1 MSDDQPKKSGRI
13 EPPEMGDD
21 FDKLD
26 GWNFTGVASDAAPR
40 EPAPAAAGQTG
51 NVVMLAPDSTVSG
64 DARPEEEQP
73 RATKPKKS
81 AKAKALSASPKPDAE
96 TPKPK
101 PNPKRIRRRT
111 GANIKF
117 NHSVTLEVS
126 DGFYDLYEKLNQTVP
141 GGLTMGQVVERAY
154 RALKREVEAGEV

>member
-1 MSDDQPKKSGRI
+1 MSDEQPKKSGRI
-13 EPPEMGDD
+13 EPPDMGDD

-26 GWNFTGVASDAAPR
+26 GWNFTGVESDAAPR
-40 EPAPAAAGQTG
+40 DTAPAAAGQGG
-51 NVVMLAPDSTVSG
+51 NVVKLAPDSTVSG

-73 RATKPKKS
+73 SAAKPKKS
-81 AKAKALSASPKPDAE
+81 AKAKASSASPKPDAE
-96 TPKPK
+96 APK